1 MNRADLSIG
10 IVATAPSPATSGTT
24 LVLQSGQ
31 GADMPAVPF
40 KALICPPGQLATRY
54 NSERVLV
61 TNRSDDTLTITR
73 AQGVTSAKTIE
84 AGWLLSNN
92 IFADDFVGSVS
103 VVKKETPSGAVNG
116 SNVTFTTANPYIGG
130 TLQVFVNGLAQ
141 SNFIT
146 ETVPSTGTF
155 TLDEAPLTGDNVR
168 VEYSFTSTSYGNADT
183 VDGYNANATPTANT
197 IPVLNTRAQTGE
209 WWEELGRHTLST
221 AGTLLTVDN
230 LPAKRHLKLLIN
242 ISSTGGSTALNI
254 RFNNDSAN
262 NYASRISDNGGADA
276 TGVSESSATLA
287 NAATYATISF
297 DGEIHNNIAGVE
309 KFIVGQRTHGA
320 TGASN
325 APSKAEYVAK
335 WANTANQITRIDVAR
350 LTGTGNYAV
359 GAQLI
364 VLGHD

>member
-40 KALICPPGQLATRY
+40 KALLCPPGQLATRH

-141 SNFIT
+141 SNFVT

-197 IPVLNTRAQTGE
+197 IPVLDSNGFMPGASVQNKTIRIRNINGTASTI
-209 WWEELGRHTLST
+209 ST
-221 AGTLLTVDN
+221 AKTQKGSGYGQGNGTNIVDVAVTFPDPYTTVHHV
-230 LPAKRHLKLLIN
+230 A
-242 ISSTGGSTALNI
+242 GGSLGIRSGSAPTTLAQINAGYSGNI
-254 RFNNDSAN
+254 VLCQPYNITN
-262 NYASRISDNGGADA
+262 
-276 TGVSESSATLA
+276 TGFTMRLTLDSSATLA
-287 NAATYATISF
+287 NTIYAGFWWES
-297 DGEIHNNIAGVE
+297 EGV
-309 KFIVGQRTHGA
+309 
-320 TGASN
+320 
-325 APSKAEYVAK
+325 
-335 WANTANQITRIDVAR
+335 
-350 LTGTGNYAV
+350 
-359 GAQLI
+359 
-364 VLGHD
+364 